1 MLEEYG
7 FISKKREKAEV
18 NMGPLLDM
26 VFILLIFFVITAQF
40 TEDTGVTVERPGA
53 PSATLQTSQPIYISL
68 TSSGTIHINGE
79 EVSTQAL
86 LTILRIEVENQPEV
100 SALLIGDRRVSL
112 EKTVEVMDIC
122 NRAGIKRVSIAAER
136 G

>member
-53 PSATLQTSQPIYISL
+53 PSASLQTAQPIYISL

-100 SALLIGDRRVSL
+100 TALLIGDRRVSL

>member
-68 TSSGTIHINGE
+68 TSSGSIHINGE
-79 EVSTQAL
+79 EVSSQAL

>member
-68 TSSGTIHINGE
+68 TSSGSMPT
-79 EVSTQAL
+79 VAPTTFRFS
-86 LTILRIEVENQPEV
+86 RIASHLAITTSFVASP
-100 SALLIGDRRVSL
+100 
-112 EKTVEVMDIC
+112 
-122 NRAGIKRVSIAAER
+122 
-136 G
+136 